1 MTGPDTIKQRRAQPE
16 NLNGVKQPMAN
27 PSPTTRTITW
37 HDIPEWRRDN
47 KYILAGYRPLEADYL
62 QVIKS
67 LTFLHNE
74 TCNVY
79 THLIGAVL
87 LPLFATAIL
96 RTIYGPQYIDITRTD
111 FIMFSVFFCS
121 AESCL
126 IFSAIYHL
134 IGSHSH
140 EVEQFWHRMD
150 LLGIVI
156 VTVGTFIPGIYYI
169 FNCEPFLQK
178 IHWAIVILCGSA
190 TAALI
195 SIPKFRTLRWR
206 KVRVGAYVALGASAF
221 IPLLHGVQVYGL
233 EYMLKYSGMKWY
245 LVELL
250 LYGGGCG
257 LYAFRIPERFAP
269 GHFDIWFSSHQI
281 FHVSILCAMYVHT
294 IALTQ
299 AFTACHTLDICHIQS
314 VHQARGKRL

>member
-1 MTGPDTIKQRRAQPE
+1 MTRSDTAKQRRAQPK
-16 NLNGVKQPMAN
+16 NPNSVKHLMAN
-27 PSPTTRTITW
+27 LSPTTRTVTQ
-37 HDIPEWRRDN
+37 HEIPEWRRDN

-62 QVIKS
+62 QVMKS

-87 LPLFATAIL
+87 LPLFAIAIL
-96 RTIYGPQYIDITRTD
+96 RTINRLQYFDVIATD
-111 FIMFSVFFCS
+111 FIMFSVFFYS

-126 IFSAIYHL
+126 IFSAVYHL
-134 IGSHSH
+134 MGSHSR

-169 FNCEPFLQK
+169 FNCEPFLQRF
-178 IHWAIVILCGSA
+178 HWTIVGLCGSA

-195 SIPKFRTLRWR
+195 SIPRFRTLRWR
-206 KVRVGAYVALGASAF
+206 KVRIGAYVALGASAF
-221 IPLLHGVQVYGL
+221 IPLLHGVQVYGFD
-233 EYMLKYSGMKWY
+233 YMLEYSGMRWY

-250 LYGGGCG
+250 LYGGGCS
-257 LYAFRIPERFAP
+257 LYTVRTLYSPCPRPFNVMEEPF
-269 GHFDIWFSSHQI
+269 
-281 FHVSILCAMYVHT
+281 
-294 IALTQ
+294 LT
-299 AFTACHTLDICHIQS
+299 
-314 VHQARGKRL
+314 

>member
-1 MTGPDTIKQRRAQPE
+1 MARPNTIKQRRAQPGDR
-16 NLNGVKQPMAN
+16 NDTKKPMAN
-27 PSPTTRTITW
+27 PSFTTQTVTW

-47 KYILAGYRPLEADYL
+47 KYILTGYRALEADYL
-62 QVIKS
+62 QVVKS

-79 THLIGAVL
+79 THLIGAML
-87 LPLFATAIL
+87 LPFFATAKFQA
-96 RTIYGPQYIDITRTD
+96 IYWSQYIDVPRTD

-126 IFSAIYHL
+126 IFSAVYHL
-134 IGSHSH
+134 FGSHSH

-156 VTVGTFIPGIYYI
+156 VTAGTFIPGIYYI
-169 FNCEPFLQK
+169 FNCEPMLQK
-178 IHWAIVILCGSA
+178 IHWTIVVICGST

-195 SIPKFRTLRWR
+195 SIPKFRALRWR
-206 KVRVGAYVALGASAF
+206 KMRVGAYATLGASAF

-233 EYMLKYSGMKWY
+233 DYMLEYSSMKQY

-257 LYAFRIPERFAP
+257 VYAVRASRFP
-269 GHFDIWFSSHQI
+269 PP
-281 FHVSILCAMYVHT
+281 
-294 IALTQ
+294 
-299 AFTACHTLDICHIQS
+299 
-314 VHQARGKRL
+314 